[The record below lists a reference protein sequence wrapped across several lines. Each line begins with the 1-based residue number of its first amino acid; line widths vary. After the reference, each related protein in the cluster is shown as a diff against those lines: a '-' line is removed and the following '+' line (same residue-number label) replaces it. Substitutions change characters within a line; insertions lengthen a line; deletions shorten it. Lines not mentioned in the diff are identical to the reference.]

1 MTDGPLSERLITDF
15 DTLSEQFQ
23 LAARYIIDQPHDVAL
38 LSMRD
43 QARVAGVQP
52 ATMTRLAKH
61 LGLTGYDE
69 LREIYAEAVR
79 SGDVGFAGK
88 ADVQAITQRRKGD
101 HGFAREILRAHAA
114 EIVHLAESQLD
125 AIVSTARR
133 LASAKCVFCIGLR
146 SSHAPAWHLH
156 YILSMIRE
164 KSVMLDAVGGTG
176 SDALARASRNDVL
189 FVTSVF
195 PYTRVTVEIAE
206 YAHRHGI
213 PIVAV
218 TDSEVAPLA
227 RVADDVVLV
236 QTKSASFFHTMT
248 PAFAVAEVLGA
259 LIAGQ
264 GAEGARES
272 LVRFD
277 AHLAD
282 FSTHLKSRDWTRKV
296 RSPPSTSSTTKKIG
310 GKLRKAL
317 PTMPEPSSSETTAEK
332 LLPASKWPHP

>member
-1 MTDGPLSERLITDF
+1 MASF
-15 DTLSEQFQ
+15 DTMPEQFQ
-23 LAARYIIDQPHDVAL
+23 LAARYIIGQPHDVAL

-43 QARVAGVQP
+43 QARAAGVQP

-69 LREIYAEAVR
+69 LREMYAEAVR

-88 ADVQAITQRRKGD
+88 ADVQAIAQRRKGE
-101 HGFAREILRAHAA
+101 HGLAREILRAQAA
-114 EIVHLAESQLD
+114 EIIHLAESQLD

-133 LASAKCVFCIGLR
+133 LASAKCVFCVGLR
-146 SSHAPAWHLH
+146 SSHATAWHLH

-176 SDALARASRNDVL
+176 SDALARATRNDVL
-189 FVTSVF
+189 FATSVF

-206 YAHRHGI
+206 YARQHGI
-213 PIVAV
+213 PIVAI

-236 QTKSASFFHTMT
+236 QTKSPSFFHTMT
-248 PAFAVAEVLGA
+248 PAFAAAEVLGA
-259 LIAGQ
+259 LIAGR
-264 GAEGARES
+264 GAEAARES
-272 LVRFD
+272 LLRFD

-282 FSTHLKSRDWTRKV
+282 FSTHLRSRTWTKKV
-296 RSPPSTSSTTKKIG
+296 RSSPSATSKTKKAAKKTG
-310 GKLRKAL
+310 GKARKAR
-317 PTMPEPSSSETTAEK
+317 PAMSEPSLSETTAEK
-332 LLPASKWPHP
+332 SLPESK

>member
-1 MTDGPLSERLITDF
+1 MADGPLSERLIASF
-15 DTLSEQFQ
+15 DTMSEQFQ

-88 ADVQAITQRRKGD
+88 AGVQAIAQKRKGD
-101 HGFAREILRAHAA
+101 HGIAREILRGQAA
-114 EIVHLAESQLD
+114 EILHLAESQLD
-125 AIVSTARR
+125 SIVSTARR

-146 SSHAPAWHLH
+146 SSHATAWHLH

-189 FVTSVF
+189 FATSVF
-195 PYTRVTVEIAE
+195 PYTRATVEIAE
-206 YAHRHGI
+206 YAHQHRI

-227 RVADDVVLV
+227 RIADDVVLV
-236 QTKSASFFHTMT
+236 QTKSPSFFHTMT

-259 LIAGQ
+259 LVAGQ
-264 GAEGARES
+264 DAQAARDS
-272 LVRFD
+272 LLRFD

-282 FSTHLKSRDWTRKV
+282 FSTHLKSRTWTREV
-296 RSPPSTSSTTKKIG
+296 RPSPSASSTTKKMD
-310 GKLRKAL
+310 GKRRKAV
-317 PTMPEPSSSETTAEK
+317 MPNQA
-332 LLPASKWPHP
+332 

>member
-1 MTDGPLSERLITDF
+1 MADGPLSERLIGGF
-15 DTLSEQFQ
+15 DTMSEQFQ

-43 QARVAGVQP
+43 QARLAGVQP

-79 SGDVGFAGK
+79 SGDFGFAGK
-88 ADVQAITQRRKGD
+88 ADVQAIAQRRKGD
-101 HGFAREILRAHAA
+101 HGLAREILRAQAA

-133 LASAKCVFCIGLR
+133 LASANCVFCVGLR
-146 SSHAPAWHLH
+146 SSHATAWHLH
-156 YILSMIRE
+156 YILSMIGE
-164 KSVMLDAVGGTG
+164 KSVMLDATGGTG

-189 FVTSVF
+189 FATSVF

-206 YAHRHGI
+206 YAYKHRI
-213 PIVAV
+213 PIVAI

-227 RVADDVVLV
+227 RIADDVVLV
-236 QTKSASFFHTMT
+236 QTKSPSFFHSMT

-259 LIAGQ
+259 LIAGR
-264 GAEGARES
+264 GAEAARES
-272 LVRFD
+272 LLRFD

-282 FSTHLKSRDWTRKV
+282 LNTHLKSRTWTRKV
-296 RSPPSTSSTTKKIG
+296 RASRSASPTTTKVDG
-310 GKLRKAL
+310 NRRKTIL
-317 PTMPEPSSSETTAEK
+317 PNQD
-332 LLPASKWPHP
+332 

>member
-1 MTDGPLSERLITDF
+1 MADGPLSERLIARF
-15 DTLSEQFQ
+15 DTMSEQFQ

-43 QARVAGVQP
+43 QARLAGVQP

-88 ADVQAITQRRKGD
+88 ADVQAIAQKRKGD
-101 HGFAREILRAHAA
+101 HGLAREILRAQAA

-133 LASAKCVFCIGLR
+133 LAAAKCVYCVGLR
-146 SSHAPAWHLH
+146 SSHATAWHLH

-189 FVTSVF
+189 FATSVF

-213 PIVAV
+213 PIVAI

-227 RVADDVVLV
+227 RVAHDVVLV
-236 QTKSASFFHTMT
+236 QTKSPSFFHTMT

-264 GAEGARES
+264 GAEASRES
-272 LVRFD
+272 LLRFD

-282 FSTHLKSRDWTRKV
+282 FSTHLKSRTWTKKA
-296 RSPPSTSSTTKKIG
+296 RSSRSTSPTAKKID
-310 GKLRKAL
+310 GKGRTA
-317 PTMPEPSSSETTAEK
+317 MPAVPERSSSETTAEK
-332 LLPASKWPHP
+332 PLPASK